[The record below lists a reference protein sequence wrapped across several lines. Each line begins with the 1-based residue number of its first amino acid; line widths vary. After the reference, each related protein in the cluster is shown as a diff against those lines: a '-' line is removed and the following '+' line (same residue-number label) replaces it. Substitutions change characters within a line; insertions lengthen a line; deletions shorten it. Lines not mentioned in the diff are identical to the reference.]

1 MRASKRARAVFLARN
16 PGRLVGYSGLDAPV
30 IINRDAIA
38 ELIEPLVIN
47 VTHVTLPLCQRLKGL
62 NRFPLSPLAQT
73 CSTIREL
80 RGSFFR
86 PRNHSAG
93 SPTSV
98 SAATHDPLILRGGYP
113 MERKR

>member
-1 MRASKRARAVFLARN
+1 MRASKRARAVFLARKA
-16 PGRLVGYSGLDAPV
+16 GRLVGYSGLDAPA

-47 VTHVTLPLCQRLKGL
+47 VTYVTLPLCQRLDTA
-62 NRFPLSPLAQT
+62 FPLSPLAQT

-86 PRNHSAG
+86 PASSLG
-93 SPTSV
+93 
-98 SAATHDPLILRGGYP
+98 
-113 MERKR
+113 